1 MRLAADI
8 FAGSQAIMHHCDV
21 FAVCGDDSLGDHFR
35 RTQWVRVLQGRTG
48 ASAEC
53 FPFSWETH
61 TGRFRPRKAEP
72 LRKPDPERGGK
83 WGGGGG
89 GRSRQRRPAMFGGSS
104 PPEVGDHTPGANQ
117 VTYRPNAVRPRHE
130 PRDD

>member
-1 MRLAADI
+1 
-8 FAGSQAIMHHCDV
+8 MHHCDV

-53 FPFSWETH
+53 YPFAWETH

-72 LRKPDPERGGK
+72 LRKPDPERA
-83 WGGGGG
+83 GGGYG
-89 GRSRQRRPAMFGGSS
+89 GRGRSQRRPMFSG
-104 PPEVGDHTPGANQ
+104 PEVGEHTPRAQ
-117 VTYRPNAVRPRHE
+117 YRPNAVRERTE